1 MYEYAINQPIKKA
14 DIMTKEKKTAAEQ
27 LEKLLNNAQKVSGN
41 YLKTLELT
49 EMQPD
54 DILSMQDAK
63 LQKIAALIFVCNE
76 SLRFI
81 PHEVVYNANG
91 FKVEII
97 NEITPF

>member
-1 MYEYAINQPIKKA
+1 MT
-14 DIMTKEKKTAAEQ
+14 TKEKKTAAKQFE
-27 LEKLLNNAQKVSGN
+27 LLLNRAQKITGN
-41 YLKTLELT
+41 YLDTLELT

-63 LQKIAALIFVCNE
+63 LQKIAAMIFVCNE
-76 SLRFI
+76 ALRFI

-91 FKVEII
+91 FKMNII